1 MLKKFNILKKIHDK
15 RIIRQN
21 NNYTI
26 IKPKTELVYK
36 INIENKIQV
45 SANDV
50 AKIVGKS
57 MNYRPLDIRAKRM
70 GKLTEEDKIDIYKNV
85 VPQYEII
92 KELIYSKQNQLS
104 VDKINYDK
112 LDKKI
117 EDLEE
122 KRNVKMNLL
131 EMDLYSSYV
140 DEFYI
145 IKSYMNK
152 ELS

>member
-1 MLKKFNILKKIHDK
+1 MLEKFNILKKIHNK
-15 RIIRQN
+15 RIVRKN

-36 INIENKIQV
+36 INMENKIQV
-45 SANDV
+45 STNEV
-50 AKIVGKS
+50 EKTVGKS
-57 MNYRPLDIRAKRM
+57 MNYRPLDIRAKRI
-70 GKLTEEDKIDIYKNV
+70 GKFTEEDKIDIYKNV
-85 VPQYEII
+85 VPQFEII
-92 KELIYSKQNQLS
+92 KELIYSNENQLC
-104 VDKINYDK
+104 VDKISYDK

-117 EDLEE
+117 EDLEK
-122 KRNVKMNLL
+122 KRNIKMNLL

-152 ELS
+152 EFS